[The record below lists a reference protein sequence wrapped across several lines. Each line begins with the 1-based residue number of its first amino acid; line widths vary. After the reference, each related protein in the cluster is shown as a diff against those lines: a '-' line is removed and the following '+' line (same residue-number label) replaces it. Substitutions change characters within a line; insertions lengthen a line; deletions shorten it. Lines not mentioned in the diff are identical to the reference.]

1 MAMTLPEIKRLT
13 DHNLHTDAMIQG
25 CLYLGLPEDGY
36 MVGALQSIEKRQNE
50 LGHLAYNDSQNRTLL
65 YQDMMRM
72 AELIMGKGE
81 FKEFYDCF

>member
-1 MAMTLPEIKRLT
+1 
-13 DHNLHTDAMIQG
+13 MIQG

-36 MVGALQSIEKRQNE
+36 MVGALRSIEKRQNE
-50 LGHLAYNDSQNRTLL
+50 LGHLSYEDSKNRYAL

-81 FKEFYDCF
+81 FKEFYGSF